1 VKKNVDIVT
10 ILPIS
15 IPQVVNYEIQHT
27 LLMYNTHWSGD
38 NSSARIMEQENLF
51 PEILGLYVLKVN

>member
-1 VKKNVDIVT
+1 VDIVP

-15 IPQVVNYEIQHT
+15 IPQVVNYEIQPT